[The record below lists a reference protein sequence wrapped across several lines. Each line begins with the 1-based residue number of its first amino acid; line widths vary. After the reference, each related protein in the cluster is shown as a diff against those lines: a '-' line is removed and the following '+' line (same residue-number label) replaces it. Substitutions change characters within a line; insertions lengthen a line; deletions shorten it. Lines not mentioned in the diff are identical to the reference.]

1 MKTNQVMTVAFENGT
16 LSIEHKTAM
25 GNLADVFAIG
35 NKHRVLNGKAPANL
49 TLFCS
54 SKTTKEFIDSV
65 AKRLGVDKSSLI
77 FTKGRGK
84 SSRVVANI
92 FIIIYAA
99 EYLSPD
105 FHVEVIDTFINTR
118 LLTWRDESGD
128 NFKALNE
135 EIKVAAEGLLGKPA
149 HQGHFI
155 TLAKIVNSRI
165 GDKIDW
171 NTASSEQ
178 LQERSRIETGLSTSI
193 RMGFIKDWEHLKQ
206 VAAEI

>member
-1 MKTNQVMTVAFENGT
+1 MKTNQVMTVAFEHGT

-35 NKHRVLNGKAPANL
+35 NKHRILAGKYQANL
-49 TLFCS
+49 THFCNAVG
-54 SKTTKEFIDSV
+54 TQEFISSV
-65 AKRLGVDKSSLI
+65 AKRLNVDKSALLY
-77 FTKGRGK
+77 TVGKGK
-84 SSRVVANI
+84 NSRVVANI

-105 FHVEVIDTFINTR
+105 FHVEVIDTFINSK
-118 LLTWRDESGD
+118 LLSWRDESGD

-155 TLAKIVNSRI
+155 TLAKVVNSRV

-178 LQERSRIETGLSTSI
+178 LQERNRIETGLSTSI